1 MAKNQK
7 QPNRST
13 KPWGAAELAKLR
25 REYPVKNTAQ
35 LAEELG
41 MHVLRVRWRAQLM
54 GLQKDK
60 YGLAE
65 KRRKFVDEVL
75 AEYASSTA
83 RQIAERRGVSEYAV
97 RMWIREAR
105 HGAVIARAGGVAS

>member
-41 MHVLRVRWRAQLM
+41 MHVLRVRWRAQLR
-54 GLQKDK
+54 GLQKDR

-65 KRRKFVDEVL
+65 QRRKFLDEVM

-83 RQIAERRGVSEYAV
+83 GQIAERRGVTEWTV

-105 HGAVIARAGGVAS
+105 HGVVLARAGVAA

>member
-1 MAKNQK
+1 MAKNPK

-13 KPWGAAELAKLR
+13 KPWGPAELAKLR
-25 REYPVKNTAQ
+25 REYPVKNTAK

-41 MHVLRVRWRAQLM
+41 MHVSRVRWRASLI

-60 YGLAE
+60 YGIAE
-65 KRRKFVDEVL
+65 QRRKFLDEVM

-83 RQIAERRGVSEYAV
+83 RQIAERRGVSEHAV

-105 HGAVIARAGGVAS
+105 HGVVLARAGVAA

>member
-1 MAKNQK
+1 MAKNPK

-13 KPWGAAELAKLR
+13 KPWGPSQLAKLR
-25 REYPVKNTAQ
+25 REYPTKNTAQ

-41 MHVLRVRWRAQLM
+41 MHVLRVRWRASLM

-65 KRRKFVDEVL
+65 QRRKFLDEVM

-83 RQIAERRGVSEYAV
+83 GQIAERRGVTEWTV

-105 HGAVIARAGGVAS
+105 HGVVIARAGGVSA